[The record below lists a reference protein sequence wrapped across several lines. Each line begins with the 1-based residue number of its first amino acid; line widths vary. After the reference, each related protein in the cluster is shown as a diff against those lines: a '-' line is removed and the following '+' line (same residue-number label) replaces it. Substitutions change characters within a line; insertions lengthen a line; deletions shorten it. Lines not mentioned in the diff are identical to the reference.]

1 MKRDIRFVA
10 YHPAIVAGPE
20 VKQISR
26 PHLVVADILHSKS
39 GAAGYDHADMFD
51 FAKRRSHMLRPF
63 ASGIINGP
71 PDRHR
76 SYINSFQFSFFE
88 CEHFIGLLNA
98 IDQHYAHITY
108 LYLILS

>member
-1 MKRDIRFVA
+1 MKRDRPFVT

-26 PHLVVADILHSKS
+26 PHLVVAAILHSTS

-63 ASGIINGP
+63 PSRLITGP

-76 SYINSFQFSFFE
+76 SDLHRFEFSFFE
-88 CEHFIGLLNA
+88 CAHFIGLLKALDQQIA
-98 IDQHYAHITY
+98 IVR
-108 LYLILS
+108 